1 MPPTPLPPARST
13 AERRRDVLAHLTE
26 DIDLWLATASA
37 DGEAHLVPLS
47 FVWHGDRIVMS
58 TSRASRTV
66 ANLRDRPR
74 ARAALGGLR
83 DVVLVTGEVRIAE
96 AADVA
101 AGATAAFAAH
111 VEWDPAPDPDY
122 LWLELAPRQIL
133 AWREENELAGRTVMR
148 GGAWVT

>member
-1 MPPTPLPPARST
+1 MPPTPPPPRPT
-13 AERRRDVLAHLTE
+13 AERRRDVFAHLTD

-47 FVWHGDRIVMS
+47 FVWHRERIVMS
-58 TSRASRTV
+58 TARASRTV
-66 ANLRDRPR
+66 ANLRERPR

-83 DVVLVTGEVRIAE
+83 DVVLVTGEIRIAE
-96 AADVA
+96 AADL
-101 AGATAAFAAH
+101 AGGASEAFAEH
-111 VEWDPAPDPDY
+111 VAWDPATDPDY
-122 LWLELAPRQIL
+122 LWLELTPHQIL

>member
-1 MPPTPLPPARST
+1 MPPQPPRTT
-13 AERRRDVLAHLTE
+13 AERRRDVLAHLTG

-47 FVWHGDRIVMS
+47 FVWHGERIVMS
-58 TSRASRTV
+58 THRASRTA

-83 DVVLVTGEVRIAE
+83 DVVLVTGPVRIAD
-96 AADVA
+96 AAALAD
-101 AGATAAFAAH
+101 GATAAFAEH
-111 VEWDPAPDPDY
+111 VGWDPAPDPDY
-122 LWLELAPRQIL
+122 LWLELAPRRIL

-148 GGAWVT
+148 SGGWVT

>member
-1 MPPTPLPPARST
+1 MPPTPPPPRPT
-13 AERRRDVLAHLTE
+13 AERRRDVLAHLAD

-37 DGEAHLVPLS
+37 DGEVHLVPLS
-47 FVWHGDRIVMS
+47 FAWHGERIVMS
-58 TSRASRTV
+58 TLRSSRTV
-66 ANLRDRPR
+66 ANLRERPR

-83 DVVLVTGEVRIAE
+83 DVVLVTGPVRIVE
-96 AADVA
+96 AADLA
-101 AGATAAFAAH
+101 EGATAAFADH

-148 GGAWVT
+148 AGAWVA